1 MNVKYKTCIFAT
13 MRPFQ
18 KSTSSF

>member
-13 MRPFQ
+13 IRPFQ